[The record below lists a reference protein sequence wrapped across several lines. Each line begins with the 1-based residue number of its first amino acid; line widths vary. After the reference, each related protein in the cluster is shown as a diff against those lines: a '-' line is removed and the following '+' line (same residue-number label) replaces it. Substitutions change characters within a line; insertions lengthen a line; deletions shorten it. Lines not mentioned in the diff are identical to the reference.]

1 VFWLFWQL
9 VGVVLGLLAIF
20 AAYWTIVLLFRGAVL
35 GLKGAALG
43 IWKYREVIL
52 WTLAVILISGGAF
65 LDGGLRLDIIGW
77 GAVFL
82 IAAVVA
88 TAKRHRKNRTI
99 PLRCKCGAWVHLGK
113 CPRLTKTSP

>member
-9 VGVVLGLLAIF
+9 LGVVLGLLAILV
-20 AAYWTIVLLFRGAVL
+20 AYWTIVLLFRGAVL

-52 WTLAVILISGGAF
+52 RTLAIILVSGGAV
-65 LDGGLRLDIIGW
+65 LDGGLRLDVIGW
-77 GAVFL
+77 GAVLF

-88 TAKRHRKNRTI
+88 TAERHRRNGTV

-113 CPRLTKTSP
+113 CPRLSKISA